1 MSDFRG
7 NLDQTADAGIS
18 FATWQD
24 RQLSVILARTEQLLR
39 ELRAAT
45 SAVGGERHE
54 ELSRELGR
62 ATALLEV
69 REAELRKLAQQG
81 DALRSDVEYWQAK
94 AAALGRQL
102 EEQTAIQTDLRAGEQ
117 RLQEEVARL
126 SSVET
131 LLSSR
136 VNSSAYE
143 AATLRRSVAELQSS
157 LSWRITAPLRFLTK
171 PLFRLVAPAVLPL
184 VIVPA
189 ARPPAPPSGFAN
201 HEGAIEASVSS
212 PATGNRF
219 TSQVEAILPELRR
232 AQSIAVI
239 PCAIP
244 FSSTLNQR
252 PISCARYLADHG
264 YTVLYVAW
272 QWFPEE
278 EVPRAW
284 EEVYPHVFHLPLYGF
299 QGSIESIASASYAK
313 GSYLCTLPS
322 PGLVEVVRPLRAA
335 GYHIHY
341 DIMDDWEE
349 FHRGGEAP
357 WFSAGVEREM
367 VILADTVTAVSDKL
381 AQKFDHLRSDIAVV
395 RNGYQPSALACDQF
409 IAAHT
414 PLGSPKVVGYFG
426 HFSDAWFDWDTLIYA
441 AQKLPGVEFELI
453 GWGISEPTRM
463 RLSQLP
469 NIRLPGIVPQNE
481 LHRYARN
488 WWAGMIPFQPSAV
501 SAAVDPLKIYEYLH
515 LGLPTVVT
523 GISGIASYPLVQFA
537 EDRESFVAALGQI
550 TNRPDEQRLS
560 EVAEFL
566 KACVWEERF
575 ARLNS
580 MLVEPAGLAFL
591 YAR

>member
-39 ELRAAT
+39 ELREAT

-69 REAELRKLAQQG
+69 REAELRKLAQRG
-81 DALRSDVEYWQAK
+81 DALRSDFEYWQAK
-94 AAALGRQL
+94 AAALGKQL

-117 RLQEEVARL
+117 RLREEVARL
-126 SSVET
+126 SSIEN
-131 LLSSR
+131 LLSAR
-136 VNSSAYE
+136 VNASAYE

-157 LSWRITAPLRFLTK
+157 LSWRITAPLRALTK
-171 PLFRLVAPAVLPL
+171 PLFRALVPKTPPQDSAQESDPP
-184 VIVPA
+184 PGA
-189 ARPPAPPSGFAN
+189 AIPKHKA
-201 HEGAIEASVSS
+201 AIEASVSS
-212 PATGNRF
+212 PATGSRPID
-219 TSQVEAILPELRR
+219 AILPELRR
-232 AQSIAVI
+232 AQAIAII

-244 FSSTLNQR
+244 FSSALNQR

-278 EVPRAW
+278 EVPHAW

-299 QGSIESIASASYAK
+299 QGSIESIAAASYAK

-566 KACVWEERF
+566 KACVWEGRF

>member
-1 MSDFRG
+1 MSELRG
-7 NLDQTADAGIS
+7 KPDQTADATDTGIS

-39 ELRAAT
+39 ELRA
-45 SAVGGERHE
+45 SASGAGGQPRKPAQHQ
-54 ELSRELGR
+54 G
-62 ATALLEV
+62 ALHSEV
-69 REAELRKLAQQG
+69 A
-81 DALRSDVEYWQAK
+81 YWQAK

-102 EEQTAIQTDLRAGEQ
+102 EEQTAIQADLRASEQ

-126 SSVET
+126 RAAETDYTGETQALSWRASS
-131 LLSSR
+131 SSL
-136 VNSSAYE
+136 E
-143 AATLRRSVAELQSS
+143 AANLRRLVTELQAS
-157 LSWRITAPLRFLTK
+157 LSWRITAPLRFLAK
-171 PLFRLVAPAVLPL
+171 PLFRLVAPASRRTVSPQ
-184 VIVPA
+184 VTVPAEIVPAANVPTAAVPA
-189 ARPPAPPSGFAN
+189 ARPPALQS
-201 HEGAIEASVSS
+201 
-212 PATGNRF
+212 
-219 TSQVEAILPELRR
+219 AILPELRR

-272 QWFPEE
+272 QWSPDE

-284 EEVYPHVFHLPLYGF
+284 EEVYPRVFHLPLYGF
-299 QGSIESIASASYAK
+299 QNNVESIAAATHGK

-341 DIMDDWEE
+341 DIMDDWEG

-357 WFSAGVEREM
+357 WFSAAVEQEM
-367 VILADTVTAVSDKL
+367 VILADTVTAVSVKL

-395 RNGYQPSALACDQF
+395 PNGYQPSALACEQF

-414 PLGSPKVVGYFG
+414 PLARPKVVGYFG
-426 HFSDAWFDWDTLIYA
+426 HFSDAWFDWDTVTYA
-441 AQKLPGVEFELI
+441 AQKLPDVEFELI

-463 RLSQLP
+463 RLSQLS

-488 WWAGMIPFQPSAV
+488 WWAAMIPFQPSAV

-515 LGLPTVVT
+515 LGLPTAVT
-523 GISGIASYPLVQFA
+523 GISGIANYPLVEYA
-537 EDRESFVAALGQI
+537 DDREAFVAALGQI
-550 TNRPDEQRLS
+550 TDRPDEQCLS
-560 EVAEFL
+560 EVARFL
-566 KACVWEERF
+566 KDCVWEERF

-580 MLVEPAGLAFL
+580 MLAEPAGLAFL